1 MLFEKQMQNI
11 YRSTFA
17 SRCDDRGDTFYF
29 SPSDF
34 EGLQSRPFSFRSTAG
49 NMLKGYFYHYN
60 EPIAGRLIVFDHGFG
75 GGHRAY
81 MREIELLCRQGYLVY
96 SYDHTGCMESEGD
109 SPNGLAQSLCDLN
122 DCLTALK
129 QLEGCEELDISVM
142 GHSWGG
148 FSTLNICA
156 LHPDVSH
163 IVVFSGFISV
173 EQMLCQNFNGILKG
187 FRKCIYQLEAEKN
200 PMSVK
205 YNAVESLS
213 ATDAEVLLVYSDNDK
228 MVSRKFQFDVLYQAL
243 AGKKNVRFL
252 LLNNKQHNPNYTE
265 NAVKLLGDFTA
276 KLAKFRK
283 KKNVTAEEKA
293 TFRNSFDWRAMTE
306 QDMDVW
312 EQVFKTLE
320 K

>member
-1 MLFEKQMQNI
+1 MIFEKQVVNGYKSMMHTRYDNTEL
-11 YRSTFA
+11 S
-17 SRCDDRGDTFYF
+17 FYF
-29 SPSDF
+29 SHKDF
-34 EGLQSRPFSFRSTAG
+34 EGFEREEYAFNSSMGHTLQ
-49 NMLKGYFYHYN
+49 GYLYYYKDFN
-60 EPIAGRLIVFDHGFG
+60 EDRLIVFDHGFG

-173 EQMLCQNFNGILKG
+173 EQMLVQNFNGILKG

-200 PMSVK
+200 
-205 YNAVESLS
+205 A
-213 ATDAEVLLVYSDNDK
+213 
-228 MVSRKFQFDVLYQAL
+228 
-243 AGKKNVRFL
+243 
-252 LLNNKQHNPNYTE
+252 
-265 NAVKLLGDFTA
+265 
-276 KLAKFRK
+276 
-283 KKNVTAEEKA
+283 EKA
-293 TFRNSFDWRAMTE
+293 GRDHSG
-306 QDMDVW
+306 
-312 EQVFKTLE
+312 
-320 K
+320 